1 MRIRMTE
8 VVQKS
13 LLMAIAFAK
22 MGHHEIK
29 NLTKHQ
35 GTGLIDIVLTDFVV
49 DFYEA
54 ALTTNR
60 VRT

>member
-22 MGHHEIK
+22 MGHHEQIH
-29 NLTKHQ
+29 LTK
-35 GTGLIDIVLTDFVV
+35 GSLNVKLDNVECR
-49 DFYEA
+49 Y
-54 ALTTNR
+54 NP
-60 VRT
+60 